1 MPILL
6 LLLIVAPI
14 LTLSQEQDSLTNDR
28 IAIIKKVAQEVKYD
42 TKDFAAKMNA
52 EATRRLQAI
61 QQQEAKLEKHL
72 PKEEL
77 EKALQLKD
85 ELNKKLDA
93 LAGITHAPDSLL
105 KTMFKG
111 QYFARFDSLETLFK
125 FALPK
130 TGNLAILKDA
140 EDQIQRLKAELA
152 LLDDCEKWLAN
163 REQQWKQLLT
173 ANPLEKLQ
181 LPKAFGKWQEEA
193 LAYKM
198 QVDHYKETI
207 KDPQK
212 IETEA
217 LKLLNKLPAFREFMS
232 KNSELARL
240 FGPPGGSSGTGL
252 PQGTPIPGLQTRQ
265 SLAQELQNRFGAN
278 ALQSG
283 GALQQQL
290 QNGMDQ
296 LSQQQSLTNP
306 IQEIQETL
314 SEMGHP
320 SPHRRGEGGE
330 VTLTQQENA
339 ALKSKTFKERLEF
352 GWNMQNAMRMQDFPA
367 IRDVGLSLGYKM
379 NPRSVIGIGV
389 AYKFALGESWKHID
403 WTHEGVG
410 LRSFLD
416 WRISAAGSK
425 LLQNFWITGGFEM
438 NYWSRIATDV
448 RWRDMAWEKSGLVGV
463 TKVQEVKNRK
473 IKIQFLYP
481 LVNNSSNIDINQM
494 IFRISFIKK

>member
-1 MPILL
+1 MRPLLSIPILIL
-6 LLLIVAPI
+6 LSLAISHFSLA
-14 LTLSQEQDSLTNDR
+14 QEPDSISLER
-28 IAIIKKVAQEVKYD
+28 IEQVAQNVKEK
-42 TKDFAAKMNA
+42 TSEFSEKINKAALQ
-52 EATRRLQAI
+52 RLEAI

-93 LAGITHAPDSLL
+93 LSGFTHAPDSLL
-105 KTMFKG
+105 KSMFKG

-152 LLDDCEKWLAN
+152 MLDDCEKWLAN
-163 REQQWKQLLT
+163 REQQWKQLLS
-173 ANPLEKLQ
+173 ANPLEKLK

-198 QVDHYKETI
+198 QVEHYKETI

-217 LKLLNKLPAFREFMS
+217 LRLLNKLPAFREFMS

-240 FGPPGGSSGTGL
+240 FGPPGGSTDL
-252 PQGTPIPGLQTRQ
+252 PQGTPIPGLQTRA

-296 LSQQQSLTNP
+296 LSQQQTPSLQNILPELNIPTSIGNGNVG
-306 IQEIQETL
+306 
-314 SEMGHP
+314 EMTP
-320 SPHRRGEGGE
+320 N
-330 VTLTQQENA
+330 QQEHA
-339 ALKSKTFKERLEF
+339 ALKSKTFKERFEF
-352 GWNMQNAMRMQDFPA
+352 GWNMQNAVRIQDFPA
-367 IRDVGLSLGYKM
+367 IRDVGLSLGYKL
-379 NPRSVIGIGV
+379 NPRSVVGVGV
-389 AYKFALGESWKHID
+389 AYKFALGESWKNID

-410 LRSFLD
+410 LRSFID
-416 WRISAAGSK
+416 WRMTEAGGK
-425 LLQNFWITGGFEM
+425 LFKGLWLTGGFEM
-438 NYWSRIATDV
+438 NYWSRIAGNAT
-448 RWRDMAWEKSGLVGV
+448 WKELAWQKSGLMGV
-463 TKVQEVKNRK
+463 TKTLKFKRKEGKVQVLYDFMQKNTNRIYIRFGYK
-473 IKIQFLYP
+473 I
-481 LVNNSSNIDINQM
+481 
-494 IFRISFIKK
+494 

>member
-1 MPILL
+1 MRPLLSIPILILIL
-6 LLLIVAPI
+6 LSLAISHFSLAQETDSTSIVRI
-14 LTLSQEQDSLTNDR
+14 EQ
-28 IAIIKKVAQEVKYD
+28 VAQNIKEK
-42 TKDFAAKMNA
+42 TSEFSEKINKAALQ
-52 EATRRLQAI
+52 RLEAI

-93 LAGITHAPDSLL
+93 LSGITHAPDSLL

-140 EDQIQRLKAELA
+140 ESQIQRLKAELA
-152 LLDDCEKWLAN
+152 MLDDCEKWLAN
-163 REQQWKQLLT
+163 REQQWKQLLST
-173 ANPLEKLQ
+173 NPLEKLK

-198 QVDHYKETI
+198 QVEHYKETI

-217 LKLLNKLPAFREFMS
+217 LRLLNKLPAFREFMS

-240 FGPPGGSSGTGL
+240 FGPPGGSTDL
-252 PQGTPIPGLQTRQ
+252 PQGTPIPGLQTRA
-265 SLAQELQNRFGAN
+265 SLAQELQNRFGAT

-296 LSQQQSLTNP
+296 LSQQQTPSLQNILPELNIPTSIGNGNVG
-306 IQEIQETL
+306 
-314 SEMGHP
+314 EMTP
-320 SPHRRGEGGE
+320 K
-330 VTLTQQENA
+330 QQEHA
-339 ALKSKTFKERLEF
+339 ALKSKTFKERVEF
-352 GWNMQNAMRMQDFPA
+352 GWNMQNAMRIQDFPA

-379 NPRSVIGIGV
+379 NPRSVIGVGI
-389 AYKFALGESWKHID
+389 AYKFALGESWKD
-403 WTHEGVG
+403 VEWTHEGVG

-416 WRISAAGSK
+416 WRISSAGSK

-438 NYWSRIATDV
+438 NYWKRIANNATWKDL
-448 RWRDMAWEKSGLVGV
+448 AWQQSGLIGL
-463 TKVQEVKNRK
+463 TKT
-473 IKIQFLYP
+473 IKLKKKEGKMQILYEF
-481 LVNNSSNIDINQM
+481 INPQQANA
-494 IFRISFIKK
+494 IPIYFRISQNF

>member
-1 MPILL
+1 MRPLLSIPILIL
-6 LLLIVAPI
+6 LSLAISHFSLAQEPDSTSIVRI
-14 LTLSQEQDSLTNDR
+14 EQ
-28 IAIIKKVAQEVKYD
+28 VAQNIKEK
-42 TKDFAAKMNA
+42 TSEFSEKINKAALQ
-52 EATRRLQAI
+52 RLEAI

-93 LAGITHAPDSLL
+93 LAGFTHAPDSLL
-105 KTMFKG
+105 KSMFKG

-152 LLDDCEKWLAN
+152 MLDDCEKWLAN
-163 REQQWKQLLT
+163 REQQWKQLLS
-173 ANPLEKLQ
+173 ANPLDKLK

-198 QVDHYKETI
+198 QVEHYKETI

-217 LKLLNKLPAFREFMS
+217 LRLLNKLPAFREFMS

-240 FGPPGGSSGTGL
+240 FGPPGGSTDL
-252 PQGTPIPGLQTRQ
+252 PQGTPIPGLQTRA
-265 SLAQELQNRFGAN
+265 SLAQELQNRFGAT

-320 SPHRRGEGGE
+320 SPLRRGEGGE
-330 VTLTQQENA
+330 VSPAQAENA
-339 ALKSKTFKERLEF
+339 GLKSKTFKQRIEF
-352 GWNMQNAMRMQDFPA
+352 GWNMQSAMRIQDFPA
-367 IRDVGLSLGYKM
+367 VRDVGLSLGYKL
-379 NPRSVIGIGV
+379 NPRSVVGVGI
-389 AYKFALGESWKHID
+389 AYKFALGESWKDIE

-410 LRSFLD
+410 LRSFID
-416 WRISAAGSK
+416 WRMTEAGGK
-425 LLQNFWITGGFEM
+425 LFKGIWLTGGFEM
-438 NYWSRIATDV
+438 NYWSRIAGNAT
-448 RWRDMAWEKSGLVGV
+448 WKELAWEKSGLLGV
-463 TKVQEVKNRK
+463 TKQIKMKKKEG
-473 IKIQFLYP
+473 KIQVLWDFLNKSGSQSAIQLRYGF
-481 LVNNSSNIDINQM
+481 N
-494 IFRISFIKK
+494 F

>member
-1 MPILL
+1 MPPFASVPILL
-6 LLLIVAPI
+6 LLLITAPI
-14 LTLSQEQDSLTNDR
+14 LAQEQDSLTNDR
-28 IAIIKKVAQEVKYD
+28 IASIKKLAREVKDD
-42 TKDFAAKMNA
+42 TKDFTSKMNA

-93 LAGITHAPDSLL
+93 LAGITQAPDSLL

-130 TGNLAILKDA
+130 TGDLTIIKDA
-140 EDQIQRLKAELA
+140 ESQIQRLKAELA
-152 LLDDCEKWLAN
+152 MLDDCEKWLAN
-163 REQQWKQLLT
+163 REQQWKQLLS

-198 QVDHYKETI
+198 QVEHYKETI

-217 LKLLNKLPAFREFMS
+217 LKLLNKLPAFQEFMS

-265 SLAQELQNRFGAN
+265 TLAQELQNRFGAN

-296 LSQQQSLTNP
+296 LSQQQTPSLQNILPELNISTSIGNGNVG
-306 IQEIQETL
+306 
-314 SEMGHP
+314 EMTP
-320 SPHRRGEGGE
+320 K
-330 VTLTQQENA
+330 QQEHA
-339 ALKSKTFKERLEF
+339 ALKSKTFKERVEF
-352 GWNMQNAMRMQDFPA
+352 GWNLQNAMRMQDFPA

-379 NPRSVIGIGV
+379 NPRSVIGVGV
-389 AYKFALGESWKHID
+389 AYKFALGESWKNVE

-416 WRISAAGSK
+416 WRISSAGSK
-425 LLQNFWITGGFEM
+425 LLQNIWITGGFEI
-438 NYWSRIATDV
+438 NYWSRIANDV
-448 RWRDMAWEKSGLVGV
+448 RWKDLAWEKSGLVGV
-463 TKVQEVKNRK
+463 TRK
-473 IKIQFLYP
+473 IKIGKKGGKIQILYDVLDFKYP
-481 LVNNSSNIDINQM
+481 LNIQNFKIRLGNEL
-494 IFRISFIKK
+494 

>member
-1 MPILL
+1 MRPLLSIPILIL
-6 LLLIVAPI
+6 LSLAISHFSLA
-14 LTLSQEQDSLTNDR
+14 QEPDSSSMVR
-28 IAIIKKVAQEVKYD
+28 IEQVAQNIKEK
-42 TKDFAAKMNA
+42 TSEFSEKINKAALQ
-52 EATRRLQAI
+52 RLEAI

-93 LAGITHAPDSLL
+93 LAGFTHAPDSLL

-152 LLDDCEKWLAN
+152 MLDDCEKWLAN
-163 REQQWKQLLT
+163 REQQWKQLLSS
-173 ANPLEKLQ
+173 NPLEKLK

-198 QVDHYKETI
+198 QVEHYKETI

-217 LKLLNKLPAFREFMS
+217 LRLLNKLPAFREFMS

-240 FGPPGGSSGTGL
+240 FGPPGGSTDL
-252 PQGTPIPGLQTRQ
+252 PQGTPIPGLQTRA

-296 LSQQQSLTNP
+296 LSQQQTNP
-306 IQEIQETL
+306 LNTIQETL
-314 SEMGHP
+314 SEFELP
-320 SPHRRGEGGE
+320 SPGGRGVGGE
-330 VTLTQQENA
+330 VSPAQAENA
-339 ALKSKTFKERLEF
+339 GLKSKTFKQRIEF
-352 GWNMQNAMRMQDFPA
+352 SWNMQSAMRIQDFPA
-367 IRDVGLSLGYKM
+367 VRDVGLSLGYKL
-379 NPRSVIGIGV
+379 NPRSVVGV
-389 AYKFALGESWKHID
+389 GLAYKFALGESWKNID

-410 LRSFLD
+410 LRSFID
-416 WRISAAGSK
+416 WRMTEAGGK
-425 LLQNFWITGGFEM
+425 LFKGIWLTGGFEM
-438 NYWSRIATDV
+438 NYWSRMAGNAT
-448 RWRDMAWEKSGLVGV
+448 WKELAWQKSGLLGV
-463 TKVQEVKNRK
+463 SKMVFVAKGY
-473 IKIQFLYP
+473 IKTQLLLEKCLDQKSFKP
-481 LVNNSSNIDINQM
+481 V
-494 IFRISFIKK
+494 FRIFKSF

>member
-1 MPILL
+1 MRPLLSIPILIL
-6 LLLIVAPI
+6 LSLAISHFSLA
-14 LTLSQEQDSLTNDR
+14 QEPDSISLER
-28 IAIIKKVAQEVKYD
+28 IEQVAQNVKEK
-42 TKDFAAKMNA
+42 TSEFSEKINKAALQ
-52 EATRRLQAI
+52 RLEAI

-93 LAGITHAPDSLL
+93 LSGFTHAPDSLL

-152 LLDDCEKWLAN
+152 MLDDCEKWLAN
-163 REQQWKQLLT
+163 REQQWKQLLS
-173 ANPLEKLQ
+173 ANPLEKLK

-198 QVDHYKETI
+198 QVEHYKETI

-217 LKLLNKLPAFREFMS
+217 LRLLNKLPAFREFMS

-240 FGPPGGSSGTGL
+240 FGPPGGSTDL
-252 PQGTPIPGLQTRQ
+252 PQGTPIPGLQTRA

-296 LSQQQSLTNP
+296 LSSQQQNP
-306 IQEIQETL
+306 LNDLVNQVQEGVENITSFGEETA
-314 SEMGHP
+314 SI
-320 SPHRRGEGGE
+320 SPAQAERAG
-330 VTLTQQENA
+330 
-339 ALKSKTFKERLEF
+339 LKSKTFKQRIEF
-352 GWNMQNAMRMQDFPA
+352 GWNMQSAMRIQDFPA
-367 IRDVGLSLGYKM
+367 VRDVGLSLGYKL
-379 NPRSVIGIGV
+379 NPRSVIGVGI
-389 AYKFALGESWKHID
+389 AYKFALGESWKNID

-410 LRSFLD
+410 LRSFID
-416 WRISAAGSK
+416 WRMTEAGGK
-425 LLQNFWITGGFEM
+425 LFKGLWLTGGFEM
-438 NYWSRIATDV
+438 NYWSRIANNAT
-448 RWRDMAWEKSGLVGV
+448 WKELAWEKSGLVGV
-463 TKVQEVKNRK
+463 TKSTKVGKGTYKMQV
-473 IKIQFLYP
+473 
-481 LVNNSSNIDINQM
+481 LVDLMQLQNGDPGKYLM
-494 IFRISFIKK
+494 FRLGKGF